1 MTAKRMEQVEREG
14 LAECP
19 SLPLLQ
25 VFPLDPISPP
35 NKQRHMC
42 PPSGPVSHNSPS
54 SYPQGFDSHGSN
66 LSSQLAPWNP
76 IGQLQVYSVNEPSIE
91 LHVAPF
97 LHGILIHGLD
107 WHSWTF
113 SIATTNESGRPNFF
127 VTWWRI
133 ILKCLTQPIKPLRV
147 PILSKTLSESIRLFI
162 WLVITIH

>member
-1 MTAKRMEQVEREG
+1 MKQVVRKA
-14 LAECP
+14 LA

-35 NKQRHMC
+35 NKQRQTC
-42 PPSGPVSHNSPS
+42 PPSGPMSHNSPS

-76 IGQLQVYSVNEPSIE
+76 IEQLQVYSVAEPSTE

-113 SIATTNESGRPNFF
+113 SIATTNESERPNFF

-133 ILKCLTQPIKPLRV
+133 ILKCFTQPINPFRV
-147 PILSKTLSESIRLFI
+147 PILSKTLSERVGLFV
-162 WLVITIH
+162 LLGDSNYLRRK